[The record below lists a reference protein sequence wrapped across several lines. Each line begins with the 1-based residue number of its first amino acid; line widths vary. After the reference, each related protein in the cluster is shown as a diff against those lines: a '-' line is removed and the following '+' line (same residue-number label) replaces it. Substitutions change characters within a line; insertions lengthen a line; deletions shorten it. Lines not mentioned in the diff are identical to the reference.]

1 MALLLRVSSAPTCRG
16 DFAACAR
23 FYFIC
28 DCLLKECFTFKPQ
41 SPPPAS
47 ERLFGGE
54 NSLWSL
60 AIGLWCD
67 LFLRVSSAFGGDF
80 AACARFNF
88 ICDCLLKECFTFKP
102 QSTPPAS
109 ERLFGGEN
117 SLWSLALLLRVSSAF
132 GGDFA
137 ACARFNFICDFLVKE
152 YFIFQPQST
161 PPASERLFG
170 EGQSV

>member
-1 MALLLRVSSAPTCRG
+1 
-16 DFAACAR
+16 
-23 FYFIC
+23 
-28 DCLLKECFTFKPQ
+28 
-41 SPPPAS
+41 
-47 ERLFGGE
+47 GE

-117 SLWSLALLLRVSSAF
+117 SLWSLAIGLWCDALLRKVSPTVSV
-132 GGDFA
+132 GGL
-137 ACARFNFICDFLVKE
+137 CGMNVN
-152 YFIFQPQST
+152 
-161 PPASERLFG
+161 
-170 EGQSV
+170 